1 MAFQHPS
8 ATELSS
14 ASMQV
19 TTSALT
25 PVEQTLLIPL
35 AARAHGARLF
45 PQMALHDSCAASALS
60 KLEVEADDYLDDP
73 LSIYGVLSRTR
84 ILRQIALDFFI
95 RHPRGLA
102 ANLGCGLSC
111 YFQWLDRGHNQWLD
125 ADLPT
130 VIALRENLLPSLGQ
144 HHRNAVVDLRQTHW
158 WRSLGLPEG
167 PNAPAVL
174 LLLEGVLMYLR
185 PEEVRQI
192 LHEFA
197 EHAPAGSEIVFDSLS
212 WMATGWAAMHPLVSR
227 TDAQFLWGARQ
238 MSDFTAA
245 HPRLRLLSEHSVLD
259 GYDAATAW
267 LCPAFRALWGVPMY
281 GIIRLG
287 LAD

>member
-1 MAFQHPS
+1 M
-8 ATELSS
+8 
-14 ASMQV
+14 
-19 TTSALT
+19 
-25 PVEQTLLIPL
+25 
-35 AARAHGARLF
+35 
-45 PQMALHDSCAASALS
+45 
-60 KLEVEADDYLDDP
+60 
-73 LSIYGVLSRTR
+73 
-84 ILRQIALDFFI
+84 
-95 RHPRGLA
+95 
-102 ANLGCGLSC
+102 
-111 YFQWLDRGHNQWLD
+111 
-125 ADLPT
+125 
-130 VIALRENLLPSLGQ
+130 
-144 HHRNAVVDLRQTHW
+144 
-158 WRSLGLPEG
+158 
-167 PNAPAVL
+167 L